1 MSIYYTVYKTTN
13 LINGRIYIGVHK
25 TKNPNDNY
33 LGSNKILQDAI
44 KKYGKQNFKKDVL
57 FIFDNEKDMWD
68 KERELVNEE
77 FISRNDTY
85 NIGIGGI
92 GWTGL
97 GQHVSENR
105 IGILS
110 EEYLKNKKP
119 EISKRNQIKLR
130 EENLGI
136 YGLSDKQ
143 RSELGV
149 KVSKHC
155 KEHNKGIFAFT
166 EEERSENGKK
176 GAATCKEKG
185 VGLFGLS
192 FEQRSET
199 SKKTQNEM
207 DSEKAYNIRSKAGK
221 KGSETQMKNKSGIF
235 GKTKEERSEHG
246 RYANSKLKEKGLGFY
261 SSKTQSE
268 LGKRGGPKNKGFRWY
283 NDGSKDYKYTAKQ
296 QAELSFEEFLSENP
310 EYRPDRLKREYK
322 PREKSRGKRTLT
334 NGIKNIMLF
343 EEEAKIFLVENPEY
357 RYGRTNFKTNIK

>member
-1 MSIYYTVYKTTN
+1 MTIYYTVYKTTN
-13 LINGRIYIGVHK
+13 LINDKIYIGVHK
-25 TKNPNDNY
+25 TKNPNDDY
-33 LGSNKILQDAI
+33 LGSNEILKSDIQQ
-44 KKYGKQNFKKDVL
+44 YGKNNFKKEIL
-57 FIFDNEKDMWD
+57 FVFDNEEHMWN

-77 FISRNDTY
+77 FISRDDTY
-85 NIGIGGI
+85 NIGLGGM

-97 GQHVSENR
+97 GRYIVENKV
-105 IGILS
+105 GILS
-110 EEYLKNKKP
+110 DDYLNNKKS
-119 EISKRNQIKLR
+119 EVSKRV
-130 EENLGI
+130 
-136 YGLSDKQ
+136 LSNRTPEDRYKMA
-143 RSELGV
+143 STG
-149 KVSKHC
+149 
-155 KEHNKGIFAFT
+155 
-166 EEERSENGKK
+166 
-176 GAATCKEKG
+176 
-185 VGLFGLS
+185 
-192 FEQRSET
+192 
-199 SKKTQNEM
+199 
-207 DSEKAYNIRSKAGK
+207 GK

-246 RYANSKLKEKGLGFY
+246 KYANSKLKEKGLGFY

-334 NGIKNIMLF
+334 NGVKNIMLF